1 MKQLSGPTNYWD
13 YQETARGG
21 NSSFSVIKKKS
32 IYFPLKKIEIE
43 PATSRKL
50 ATCHWRAS
58 EKHVTSMGGQ
68 LSP

>member
-1 MKQLSGPTNYWD
+1 MKQLSGPSNYWD

-43 PATSRKL
+43 AATSRKL
-50 ATCHWRAS
+50 ATCH
-58 EKHVTSMGGQ
+58 
-68 LSP
+68 